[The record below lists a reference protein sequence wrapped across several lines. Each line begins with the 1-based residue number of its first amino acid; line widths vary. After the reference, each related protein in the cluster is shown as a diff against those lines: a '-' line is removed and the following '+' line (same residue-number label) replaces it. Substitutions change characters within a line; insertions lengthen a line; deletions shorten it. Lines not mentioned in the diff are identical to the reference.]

1 MKKQLLFAGAFCL
14 GLGAFGLLSSF
25 DDGEQA
31 KIDAKYEELKTKFM
45 EEQMQKCQET
55 ADEEAMRLYKEENG
69 EATPE
74 EEPTKSGTTA
84 GGSTRPVAPN
94 SGSAT
99 SGSEGSSTTPA
110 EEATSGG
117 ATKDPQKGRGGA
129 TTKGDA
135 NAQKQRGGATTTND
149 ASSQKRRPG
158 AN

>member
-55 ADEEAMRLYKEENG
+55 ADEEAMRLYKEENPD
-69 EATPE
+69 APVE
-74 EEPTKSGTTA
+74 ETVKSG
-84 GGSTRPVAPN
+84 GNSTRPVAPS

-135 NAQKQRGGATTTND
+135 DAQKKRGGATNTND
-149 ASSQKRRPG
+149 AASQKRRPG

>member
-74 EEPTKSGTTA
+74 EPTKSGATA
-84 GGSTRPVAPN
+84 GGSSRPVAPS

-99 SGSEGSSTTPA
+99 SGSESSSSTTPA

-135 NAQKQRGGATTTND
+135 DAQKKRGGATTKGD
-149 ASSQKRRPG
+149 ADAQKRRPG

>member
-1 MKKQLLFAGAFCL
+1 MKKQLLFAGAFFL

-55 ADEEAMRLYKEENG
+55 ADEEAMRLYKEENPD
-69 EATPE
+69 APVE
-74 EEPTKSGTTA
+74 ETVKSS
-84 GGSTRPVAPN
+84 GGNSTRPVAPN

-99 SGSEGSSTTPA
+99 SGSEGSSATTPT

-135 NAQKQRGGATTTND
+135 DAQKQRGGATTTND
-149 ASSQKRRPG
+149 AASQKRRPG

>member
-55 ADEEAMRLYKEENG
+55 ADEEAMRLYKEENPD
-69 EATPE
+69 APVE
-74 EEPTKSGTTA
+74 ETVKSGGNSTRPTAPA
-84 GGSTRPVAPN
+84 GGS
-94 SGSAT
+94 AT
-99 SGSEGSSTTPA
+99 YGSESSSTTPT

-117 ATKDPQKGRGGA
+117 ATKDPQKTRAGA
-129 TTKGDA
+129 TTQNAD
-135 NAQKQRGGATTTND
+135 AQKKRSGATTTQD
-149 ASSQKRRPG
+149 AASQKRRPG

>member
-45 EEQMQKCQET
+45 DEQFKKCQET
-55 ADEEAMRLYKEENG
+55 ADEEAMRLYKEENPD
-69 EATPE
+69 APVE
-74 EEPTKSGTTA
+74 ETVKSG
-84 GGSTRPVAPN
+84 GNSTRPTAPAG
-94 SGSAT
+94 GSAT
-99 SGSEGSSTTPA
+99 SGSESSSTTAPT

-117 ATKDPQKGRGGA
+117 VTKDPQKA
-129 TTKGDA
+129 
-135 NAQKQRGGATTTND
+135 RGGATTTQD
-149 ASSQKRRPG
+149 ADAQKKRSGATTTQDAASQKRRPG